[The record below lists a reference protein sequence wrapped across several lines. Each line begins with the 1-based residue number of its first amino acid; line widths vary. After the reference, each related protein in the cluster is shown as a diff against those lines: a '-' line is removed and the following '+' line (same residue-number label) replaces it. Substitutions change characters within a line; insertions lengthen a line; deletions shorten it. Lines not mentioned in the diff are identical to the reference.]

1 MRFVRGQSFWMDLS
15 LVQQLAM
22 YLIRFEILINFPPQR
37 VCVLDVNLLDSG
49 CQNLWYQN
57 TVPLMS

>member
-1 MRFVRGQSFWMDLS
+1 MRFVRGQGFWMDLS

-37 VCVLDVNLLDSG
+37 VCALDVYLLDPG